1 MDQEDQEI
9 HKDDLIM
16 TKEGLYLEVEEEEYK
31 ELQVPHDN
39 ILSQQEEVDQDLVL
53 WEREVDLLEA
63 EQELL
68 WQDLKREGTN
78 NKEQS
83 DLLIKNLLSEPN
95 HSKHQRGDWRSEISM
110 TNRLPMMILR

>member
-1 MDQEDQEI
+1 VDQEDQEI

-53 WEREVDLLEA
+53 
-63 EQELL
+63 
-68 WQDLKREGTN
+68 
-78 NKEQS
+78 
-83 DLLIKNLLSEPN
+83 
-95 HSKHQRGDWRSEISM
+95 
-110 TNRLPMMILR
+110 